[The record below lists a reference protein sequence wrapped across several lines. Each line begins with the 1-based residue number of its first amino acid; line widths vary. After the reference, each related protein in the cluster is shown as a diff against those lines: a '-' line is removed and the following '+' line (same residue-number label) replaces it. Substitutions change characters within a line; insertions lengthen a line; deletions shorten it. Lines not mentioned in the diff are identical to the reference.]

1 MTRRRVVG
9 WMFVLAAIAG
19 AGFIARPYA
28 QGLSLVARAAEL
40 QGTVRRLADF
50 DADAVS
56 RREVQVPV
64 SGGALR
70 ARVYEP
76 AGGARRTA
84 LLVSGLHSY
93 GIDEPRFMRLSGDLA
108 ASGITV
114 VTPDIPDLTHFAITP
129 KTTDAIE
136 QVAMWLAQQ
145 PTFAPDGRIGMIGV
159 SFSGGLTL
167 VAAGR
172 PALRDRVAYAASF
185 GGHADLPRVLRYVCT
200 GVEEPPPG
208 SGSAL
213 GQLRLKPEA
222 KTDRGIGL
230 QPDFLAQPPAPHD
243 YGVAV
248 LLLGLADRVVPA
260 AQVEALRA
268 AVRRFLVASALDRVD
283 TTQAQLEF
291 RALRATARKLP
302 EPSATLL
309 GYVND
314 RDVVHL
320 GARLAPHLNKYG
332 DHPALSPARAADK
345 PTAKVF
351 LLHGIADNII
361 PAAESAHLSAALRG
375 IAPVRL
381 LLTDLISHAA
391 ADRPAHVRDVMNLA
405 SFWGDLL
412 NR

>member
-1 MTRRRVVG
+1 MTRRRIVG
-9 WMFVLAAIAG
+9 WIVVLAAIAG
-19 AGFIARPYA
+19 AWFIAQPYA
-28 QGLSLVARAAEL
+28 QGLSLVARAADL
-40 QGTVRRLADF
+40 QGAFRRLADL
-50 DADAVS
+50 DAEAVS
-56 RREVQVPV
+56 HREVQIPV
-64 SGGALR
+64 SGGSLR
-70 ARVYEP
+70 ARVWEP

-84 LLVSGLHSY
+84 LLVSGLHPY
-93 GIDEPRFMRLSGDLA
+93 GIDEPRLMRLSRELS
-108 ASGITV
+108 ASGISV
-114 VTPDIPDLTHFAITP
+114 VTPDIPDLSHFAITP

-136 QVAMWLAQQ
+136 QAAMWLASQ
-145 PTFAPDGRIGMIGV
+145 PAFAPDGRIGMMGV

-172 PALRDRVAYAASF
+172 PALRDHVAYVLSF
-185 GGHADLPRVLRYVCT
+185 GGHADLPRVLKYLCT

-213 GQLRLKPEA
+213 SAVRLTSGRTTARDPL
-222 KTDRGIGL
+222 T
-230 QPDFLAQPPAPHD
+230 QPPLPHD

-248 LLLGLADRVVPA
+248 LLLGVADRVVPPG
-260 AQVEALRA
+260 QVDALRV
-268 AVRRFLVASALDRVD
+268 AVRRFLAASALDRVD
-283 TTQAQLEF
+283 KTQAQVEF
-291 RALRATARKLP
+291 AALRAVARKLP

-320 GARLAPHLNKYG
+320 GARLVPYVNAYG
-332 DHPALSPARAADK
+332 DHPALSPARAPGK

-351 LLHGIADNII
+351 LLHGIADNVI

-381 LLTDLISHAA
+381 LLTGLISHAA
-391 ADRPAHVRDVMNLA
+391 ADRPARFGDMMNLA

-412 NR
+412 AR